1 MGMLGGGYSPRSRRG
16 WGVYAE
22 ELTVKR
28 FSMSFDY
35 IIIGAGSAGCVLA
48 NRLSEDRHCKVLLL
62 EAGGR
67 DKKME
72 IHIPGGYGKLHRSE
86 VDWAFWSTP
95 QKTIDHRKLFIPR
108 GKTLG
113 GSSSTNAMAY
123 VRGNKADYD
132 EWAALGNKGWLFEE
146 VLPYFKK
153 SEHNEQFGGDYHGW
167 DGELNITQSQQPHL
181 LSEVFIQACEEIGI
195 PRNNDYNGP
204 KQLGASLLQFTI
216 KNNRRQSTAGAFLKP
231 ALKRSNLRVRTHSQ
245 VKAVLIENGRAVGVE
260 LLLAN
265 GGTERINCNK
275 EVIVSAGAIQ
285 SPHILMLSG
294 IGDPVELGKAGV
306 NVIHPLPGVGKNLQD
321 HVWVGTGAHTIV
333 PTANQLLSPLKMGA
347 ALLQQLLMKKGPLSN
362 SPIEANAFVALD
374 ETSSRPDI
382 QFHFAPVGIAADYST
397 DIYNLKTFPQKSG
410 IGIMAILL
418 KPASRGTIGLKTAN
432 PKDAPVINPNV
443 LAEETDRRTL
453 LKGLQKAI
461 ALMRTVAL
469 DAYFENGILLPK
481 EPDDEIA
488 LHKHINRS
496 LETLYHPVGTCKM
509 GNDDWAVVDDQLR
522 MHGIKALR
530 VVDASIM
537 PTIIAGNTNAATIM
551 IAEKAADL
559 IKSAN

>member
-1 MGMLGGGYSPRSRRG
+1 
-16 WGVYAE
+16 
-22 ELTVKR
+22 
-28 FSMSFDY
+28 MSFDY

-48 NRLSEDRHCKVLLL
+48 NRLSEDRTCKVLLL

-67 DKKME
+67 DNKME

-95 QKTIDHRKLFIPR
+95 QKAIDNRKLFIPR

-113 GSSSTNAMAY
+113 GSSATNAMAY
-123 VRGNKADYD
+123 VRGNKADFD
-132 EWAALGNKGWLFEE
+132 EWAALGNKGWSFED

-167 DGELNITQSQQPHL
+167 DGELNITQSTQPHP

-195 PRNNDYNGP
+195 PRNDDYNGP
-204 KQLGASLLQFTI
+204 EQLGASLLQFTI
-216 KNNRRQSTAGAFLKP
+216 KNNRRHSTATAFLKP
-231 ALKRSNLRVRTHSQ
+231 ALKRSNLTVRTNSQ
-245 VKAVLIENGRAVGVE
+245 VKSVLVENGRAVGVE
-260 LLLAN
+260 VMIGNN
-265 GGTERINCNK
+265 GSERINCNK
-275 EVIVSAGAIQ
+275 EVILSAGAIQ
-285 SPHILMLSG
+285 SAHLLMLSG

-306 NVIHPLPGVGKNLQD
+306 NIIHPLQGVGKNLQD

-333 PTANQLLSPLKMGA
+333 PTCNQLLSPWKMGA
-347 ALLQQLLMKKGPLSN
+347 AVVQQLLMKKGPLSN

-374 ETSSRPDI
+374 NESTRPDI
-382 QFHFAPVGIAADYST
+382 QFHFAPVGIADDYST

-418 KPASRGTIGLKTAN
+418 KPKSRGVIGLKTSNAR
-432 PKDAPVINPNV
+432 DYPVINPNV
-443 LAEETDRRTL
+443 LSEETDRSIL
-453 LKGLQKAI
+453 LAGLQKAI
-461 ALMRTVAL
+461 ALMRTTAL
-469 DAYFENGILLPK
+469 DAYFENGILLPRS
-481 EPDDEIA
+481 PDNEAA
-488 LHKHINRS
+488 LHKHINLS

-509 GNDDWAVVDDQLR
+509 GHDDMAVVDDQLR
-522 MHGIKALR
+522 VHGIKALR

-537 PTIIAGNTNAATIM
+537 PLIVAGNTNAATIM